1 MLKNKFNR
9 HAIAFLIIALA
20 SISLYPIAQAGLPS
34 VSWPLLGLIVLAAF
48 LTLSTK

>member
-9 HAIAFLIIALA
+9 HTTAFLTIALA
-20 SISLYPIAQAGLPS
+20 SVLLYPAAQVGLAS
-34 VSWPLLGLIVLAAF
+34 VSWPLLGMIILAAI